1 MSSPD
6 LPPFPPTTTNNND
19 NSSNSSSGT
28 VPTTFIAGI
37 KSKRSSGSGNNTPT
51 GSPVLSRSALANAVS
66 SNNSS
71 GGGLDSINSLYGNNA
86 LTSITQAFAK
96 SESNHSS
103 PLGSPKLPHTN
114 SSNNI
119 QMNKSDNGGNNSNNN
134 NNNNNSNGSSINLN
148 NGDQVGLR
156 AFAKKKKGTAPGTS
170 FLNLKAISD
179 EQMTLLS
186 NGGVGIGVGGVG
198 SINGINNNNNNS
210 LTPTRMKWN
219 DFETEYEKEYENIL
233 EPLRFPVGE
242 VVVRRQEKIPRTI
255 FSPTIGIVTSGLEY
269 HVRELIDGFYKD
281 YLIVETKSSMLQSP
295 NQRKP
300 SIKFGGSGSGL
311 GISNSNSCSDL
322 SSSLSSSNGL
332 NGSSGLGISSKLF
345 TAGKQLSSRELNYN
359 SILPSANSYSS
370 ASSTPSM
377 TSPNL
382 SSGSGS
388 GSSISISISN
398 SGGGGNSISSN
409 DGSITHRGGGGGN
422 GNRSSTNGT
431 NGSGLQLHQQQHF
444 TDPLKEL
451 IPERN
456 GLELL
461 CEVQDLK
468 FSLDVEPFFCSL
480 YIVDLDKKERI
491 TESFNFHLNSKS
503 LLDSL
508 KINED
513 LLSGWSN
520 QKKCKFNLNK
530 YHPNIY
536 FILRVHHIFR
546 GDIEKDMKP
555 YYKDHIKDKKKNDA
569 LLAQFK
575 CEISEKCQSWGS
587 SDGNSGQ
594 ILQPFVWAAYPVFHR
609 PTLSSTPSSMNLTS
623 TPLSPSSL
631 LSAANSSSSSSPST
645 SADRLPTLSTQNS
658 LNNLSL
664 LGNFN
669 NVSVT
674 ENTNTVSMTP
684 PPTPPPPP
692 PPSIQ
697 LPPPPPPSML
707 NQISPIE
714 LKQQLIQQINSLALA
729 DDQSLPPMPVSPPLN
744 SANRSSVG
752 SDSGDSIITT
762 PPSSSSSS
770 SSSPSSNFT
779 LSPTFNGSGGGV
791 STLSIPQPPPL
802 PLHLGHRRRSSFM
815 NHQSGSSSSLT
826 STPIGINTKITNTI
840 EIVNLIPC
848 TPNLTDKT
856 ICDMLLVDKD
866 LKKLKSQIP
875 GTFTMSILSKESE
888 EDLRGRISPSLVP
901 LLPVDTNFKKPNLIR
916 EIQDFSET
924 PYPFVEYVNN
934 LYIYPENVFIKYKN
948 PNIQIQV
955 QLIDDISCLKSL
967 KCVYP
972 TTSPYIPAGLWDTI
986 TLPAPGLPGPSP
998 TTPYPPLDYCAFSC
1012 VSFHDK
1018 RPHFSDEFKI
1028 KLPMKITSQH
1038 LLFTFFHINIH
1049 AKKDVKTS
1057 IGYCAVP
1064 LCQLSM
1070 GPSGNQ
1076 GGIHFIKDDYYCA
1089 AISSDMNNLSPKFVN
1104 PETSK
1109 KEKMPVFTFRTKLV
1123 SSVITQDPCLD
1134 SFFKGGG
1141 SNEVKSILKIDRVT
1155 CVQFFPSILN
1165 QLFQI
1170 MCTNANEVAS
1180 QAFNSILHV
1189 IKIVDGFQEKKAGTE
1204 KSRLLTYYSEYL
1216 FDYVPDS
1223 KNLYE
1228 ELCRQWVNSI
1238 NSGVYVKDFRLN
1250 WFLLDIM
1257 TKSMALS
1264 LQPTG
1269 KLDTDLG
1276 RENRFKIEFLENLNK
1291 LVLML
1296 IPSQSDGML
1305 VQSWEFFMKFP
1316 YFINNLFPLIDRGF
1330 LFNLIYNYI
1339 TRIDPTNE
1347 DLTMVTIKFNFLKIT
1362 TDYDHYI
1369 PLNFPMLFKSLDSVS
1384 DLNLKFF
1391 KRHFLSVL
1399 LITEVE
1405 GCLKH
1410 NKLATRNQAIQ
1421 TLKQLI
1427 KKHHYDQRY
1436 QAAEIR
1442 EKVASIYFP
1451 YVLMIVEHYSIIK
1464 HQLEA
1469 REVQE
1474 WLTVFIWI
1482 LQYCSRDLLRMWF
1495 TKETQKHQTN
1505 LLNLMMM
1512 SLESFKDEPSI
1523 FEIAILSI
1531 EISKYILDD
1540 FNEDQMQSN
1549 IILLD
1554 IIINILQKC
1563 SSISGVEMLRLIYTI
1578 FKDYLVPNYPTLL
1591 FQNLNNSYCEIITYD
1606 LLRSINMTDLL
1617 DESASLFYLLLLKNF
1632 QSTKDIS
1639 KMKIQSTVAISRL
1652 VGEIKLENSFNLSS
1666 FLMKVRKF
1674 VTQQE
1679 NGDSVFINQVEE
1691 MLNRI
1696 DTLMKYSHTINQ
1708 NKNDPELV
1716 SEMYFRISNSYF
1728 ESPNL
1733 RLTWLEN
1740 LSKIH
1745 SDNENFD
1752 EASQCLVHCA
1762 YLISRYLI
1770 QTNKFNDILESDFL
1784 SICPNIKSELL
1795 LPTFDQK
1802 DSGALFQSN
1811 IWSLPYVV
1819 ELLEKAIEYLM
1830 MGNRYELAIEI
1841 HSLISK
1847 IHKTKKDYKSLS
1859 TSLSNC
1865 QKVCLELGE
1874 KNKET
1879 RIYARFYRVGFF
1891 GKKFSDEQMDGKEY
1905 IYKKP
1910 HKCNISV
1917 LQNQIKNNLQEKFG
1931 QDEEII
1937 VLSNAKVDKNSL
1949 DPEKVHIQIVSVDP
1963 YIVDPQHQSSAAT
1976 VDVALSQFDQYFN
1989 ISQFI
1994 SEVPFSTEGKAIQD
2008 DMSKQQKKK
2017 TIFSVELAFPYVK
2030 NRLEVVSKREIILSP
2045 IENAI
2050 ELIRGRCIKLKEQLD
2065 TNPPRINL
2073 LHQILQGSV
2082 FPMVNEGP
2090 LKICEIFLSPKTIN
2104 NFNAD
2109 HVDQLKKAMEKFI
2122 IYCGFTLRL
2131 SRSIISVQLQ
2141 EFQNMIEEQY
2151 KTLKGQINSYLK

>member
-1 MSSPD
+1 MSSQD
-6 LPPFPPTTTNNND
+6 LSSTSNSDNSNNN
-19 NSSNSSSGT
+19 NSSSGSIPSSF
-28 VPTTFIAGI
+28 VAGI
-37 KSKRSSGSGNNTPT
+37 KSKRSSGSGSGNSTPT
-51 GSPVLSRSALANAVS
+51 GSPVLSRSALANAVAS
-66 SNNSS
+66 SNNNNNIGESVS
-71 GGGLDSINSLYGNNA
+71 PINSLYGNNA
-86 LTSITQAFAK
+86 LTSITQAFTK
-96 SESNHSS
+96 SESNHGS
-103 PLGSPKLPHTN
+103 PIGSPKLPHTN
-114 SSNNI
+114 SNNNI
-119 QMNKSDNGGNNSNNN
+119 QINRSDSSSGF
-134 NNNNNSNGSSINLN
+134 GSSINLN
-148 NGDQVGLR
+148 NGGDQVGLR
-156 AFAKKKKGTAPGTS
+156 AFAKKKKGAAPGTS

-186 NGGVGIGVGGVG
+186 NGVIGNALNGIGVGGVG
-198 SINGINNNNNNS
+198 GIGNNS

-281 YLIVETKSSMLQSP
+281 YLIVENKSSMLQSP
-295 NQRKP
+295 NHRKP
-300 SIKFGGSGSGL
+300 SIKFGSSGSSL
-311 GISNSNSCSDL
+311 GISNSSSSSDL
-322 SSSLSSSNGL
+322 SGSLSSSNGFS
-332 NGSSGLGISSKLF
+332 GSGLGISSKLF
-345 TAGKQLSSRELNYN
+345 ATGKQISSRELNYN
-359 SILPSANSYSS
+359 SILPSATSYSS

-377 TSPNL
+377 TSPTL
-382 SSGSGS
+382 GSG
-388 GSSISISISN
+388 GS
-398 SGGGGNSISSN
+398 
-409 DGSITHRGGGGGN
+409 DGSMTHRG

-431 NGSGLQLHQQQHF
+431 NGSGLQLHQQQHS

-451 IPERN
+451 IPERT

-468 FSLDVEPFFCSL
+468 FSLEVEPFFCSL

-546 GDIEKDMKP
+546 GDIEKDIKP
-555 YYKDHIKDKKKNDA
+555 YFKDHIKDKKKNDA

-609 PTLSSTPSSMNLTS
+609 PTLNSTPSSMNLT

-631 LSAANSSSSSSPST
+631 ISAANSPSSPST
-645 SADRLPTLSTQNS
+645 SADKIPTLSAQNS

-674 ENTNTVSMTP
+674 ENTSTS
-684 PPTPPPPP
+684 
-692 PPSIQ
+692 PSIQ

-707 NQISPIE
+707 NNNQISSNAAQ
-714 LKQQLIQQINSLALA
+714 LKQQLIQQINSLNTSPTIV
-729 DDQSLPPMPVSPPLN
+729 DDQQLTLPPMPVSPPLISTN
-744 SANRSSVG
+744 SGGV
-752 SDSGDSIITT
+752 SGGDGIITT
-762 PPSSSSSS
+762 PP
-770 SSSPSSNFT
+770 PPLP
-779 LSPTFNGSGGGV
+779 LSPIQQGV

-826 STPIGINTKITNTI
+826 PTPIGINTKITNTI

-856 ICDMLLVDKD
+856 ICEMLLVDKD

-875 GTFTMSILSKESE
+875 GSFTMSILSKESE

-901 LLPVDTNFKKPNLIR
+901 LLPIDTNIKKPNLIR

-972 TTSPYIPAGLWDTI
+972 TTSPSIPAGLWDTI

-1170 MCTNANEVAS
+1170 MCTSANEVAS

-1223 KNLYE
+1223 KHLYE

-1296 IPSQSDGML
+1296 IPSQSDGGML

-1339 TRIDPTNE
+1339 TRIDPSNE

-1369 PLNFPMLFKSLDSVS
+1369 PLNFPMLFKTLDSVS

-1436 QAAEIR
+1436 QAPEIR

-1469 REVQE
+1469 KEVQE

-1495 TKETQKHQTN
+1495 IKETQKHQTN

-1578 FKDYLVPNYPTLL
+1578 FKDYLVPNFPTLL
-1591 FQNLNNSYCEIITYD
+1591 FQNLNNSYCEIVTYD
-1606 LLRSINMTDLL
+1606 LLRSINMTELL

-1652 VGEIKLENSFNLSS
+1652 VGEIKLENSYNLSS
-1666 FLMKVRKF
+1666 FLQKVRKL

-1811 IWSLPYVV
+1811 IWSLLYVV

-1859 TSLSNC
+1859 TSLASC
-1865 QKVCLELGE
+1865 QKVCVELGE

-1891 GKKFSDEQMDGKEY
+1891 GKKFSNEQMDGKEY

-1963 YIVDPQHQSSAAT
+1963 YIVDPQQQSA
-1976 VDVALSQFDQYFN
+1976 DVLLSQFDQYFN

-1994 SEVPFSTEGKAIQD
+1994 SEVPFSVEGKAIQD

-2090 LKICEIFLSPKTIN
+2090 LKICEIFLSQKTIN
-2104 NFNAD
+2104 NFNPD

-2151 KTLKGQINSYLK
+2151 KTLKGQINTYLK

>member
-6 LPPFPPTTTNNND
+6 LPPFPPTTTSNND
-19 NSSNSSSGT
+19 SGGSNSGT
-28 VPTTFIAGI
+28 IPTTFIAGI

-51 GSPVLSRSALANAVS
+51 GSPVLSRSALTNAVS
-66 SNNSS
+66 SSSPNNNV
-71 GGGLDSINSLYGNNA
+71 LDSINSLYGNNA

-96 SESNHSS
+96 SESNHGS

-119 QMNKSDNGGNNSNNN
+119 QINKSDGGGGGGTSNNSN
-134 NNNNNSNGSSINLN
+134 SSITGSGSGSSLNLN
-148 NGDQVGLR
+148 NSDQVGLR

-186 NGGVGIGVGGVG
+186 NGVIGNGVG
-198 SINGINNNNNNS
+198 NGNMNGNNNS

-281 YLIVETKSSMLQSP
+281 YLIVETRSSMSQSP

-300 SIKFGGSGSGL
+300 SSIKFGGSGSSL

-322 SSSLSSSNGL
+322 SSSSLSSSSGL
-332 NGSSGLGISSKLF
+332 SGSSGLGISSKLF

-359 SILPSANSYSS
+359 SILPSATSYSS

-382 SSGSGS
+382 SSGGG
-388 GSSISISISN
+388 GSSIGI
-398 SGGGGNSISSN
+398 GGSN
-409 DGSITHRGGGGGN
+409 DGSITYRA

-451 IPERN
+451 IPERT

-503 LLDSL
+503 LLESL

-546 GDIEKDMKP
+546 GDIEKDIKP

-631 LSAANSSSSSSPST
+631 SAANSQSPST
-645 SADRLPTLSTQNS
+645 SADKIPTLLTQNS

-674 ENTNTVSMTP
+674 ENTNTT
-684 PPTPPPPP
+684 TITTT
-692 PPSIQ
+692 SIQ

-707 NQISPIE
+707 NQISPVQ
-714 LKQQLIQQINSLALA
+714 LKQQLIQQINSLATV
-729 DDQSLPPMPVSPPLN
+729 DDQSLPPMPVSPPLT
-744 SANRSSVG
+744 SANYSIGIS

-762 PPSSSSSS
+762 PPHPPPLSPL
-770 SSSPSSNFT
+770 SSPSSTSSSPTNST
-779 LSPTFNGSGGGV
+779 LSPSHIGAN

-856 ICDMLLVDKD
+856 ICEMLLVDKD

-1170 MCTNANEVAS
+1170 MCTSANEVAS

-1296 IPSQSDGML
+1296 IPSQSDGGML

-1369 PLNFPMLFKSLDSVS
+1369 PLNFPMLFKTLDSVS

-1410 NKLATRNQAIQ
+1410 NKMATRNQAIQ

-1436 QAAEIR
+1436 QAPEIR

-1469 REVQE
+1469 KEVQE

-1591 FQNLNNSYCEIITYD
+1591 FQNLNNSYCEIVTYD

-1652 VGEIKLENSFNLSS
+1652 VGEIKLENSYNLSS
-1666 FLMKVRKF
+1666 FLMKVRKL

-1859 TSLSNC
+1859 TSLANC
-1865 QKVCLELGE
+1865 QKVCVELGE

-1931 QDEEII
+1931 PDEEII
-1937 VLSNAKVDKNSL
+1937 VLSNAKVDKDSL

-1963 YIVDPQHQSSAAT
+1963 YIVDPQHQSSAANA
-1976 VDVALSQFDQYFN
+1976 VDVTLSQFDQYFN

-1994 SEVPFSTEGKAIQD
+1994 SEVPFSVEGKAIQD

-2104 NFNAD
+2104 NFNPD